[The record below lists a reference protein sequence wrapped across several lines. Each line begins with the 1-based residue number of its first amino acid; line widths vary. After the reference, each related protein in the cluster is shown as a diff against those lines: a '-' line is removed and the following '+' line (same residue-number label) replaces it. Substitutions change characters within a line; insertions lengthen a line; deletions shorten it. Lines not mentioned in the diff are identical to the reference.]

1 MVYKKSLVYLLYI
14 TNSNFTFNFIF
25 IFPFTYD
32 PDFEIQCL
40 NQFYYW

>member
-1 MVYKKSLVYLLYI
+1 MVYKNSLVYLLYI
-14 TNSNFTFNFIF
+14 TNSNFTFNF